1 MQLAN
6 KNLTLRL
13 IVYFS
18 ILNSIIITPFW
29 NKDGMII
36 PKLMIMVSFSLYLLP
51 IIISHRKLIFNSKIL
66 KIATVLQCML
76 VAHSLLVT
84 ILSTA
89 PLEQQIFGRTGRG
102 LGIITI
108 YSLAVVFIAT
118 AVLMQPDFE
127 NKIVFGIIS
136 SAFISSLYSIFQS
149 YGIDLLK
156 WDSKTNGVIG
166 TLGNPN
172 FQSAF
177 ASMALVP
184 SFLYFWNS
192 EKRRYLAITLFM
204 FFSFTI
210 LRTQSTQGIISG
222 FFSTFLVIAI
232 FYWYKNKLVFWSILL
247 SGSLSAIFAITG
259 MLNMGPLASYL
270 YKVSIQSRGD
280 FWRAAFNTANSHP
293 IFGVGIDSFG
303 DYFLKYRDITAANHS
318 FAEYTDNAHNFFLE
332 HAATG
337 GYVFAFLNLLIVA
350 LVLVTFIK
358 IQRNSKQFNSILASL
373 FASWVAFQMT
383 TVISPGN
390 LVNMYWNAVISGT
403 IVGLYKLMTVQKV
416 DVNAAKERKPTMNVF
431 APVILGMLGIVFMF
445 PAFNIDRMQ
454 LSAMKKGDA
463 NLVMKAT
470 TSYPESTIRYSL
482 IGRELLDSGLTQQS
496 LEISRSGV
504 KFNPNS
510 AGLWALILVNPS
522 ATNEERLIAK
532 EKILELDPLNTEVR
546 NFNP

>member
-1 MQLAN
+1 MKLAN
-6 KNLTLRL
+6 KDLTLRL
-13 IVYFS
+13 IVYVS
-18 ILNSIIITPFW
+18 ILNSLIVTPFW

-36 PKLMIMVSFSLYLLP
+36 PKLIVMFSFSMYLLP
-51 IIISHRKLIFNSKIL
+51 IIIANRQSIFNSKIL
-66 KIATVLQCML
+66 KIAVVSQCMIL
-76 VAHSLLVT
+76 VHSLLAL
-84 ILSTA
+84 ILSSA

-102 LGIITI
+102 LGLITI
-108 YSLAVVFIAT
+108 YSLAVVFIAA
-118 AVLMQPDFE
+118 AVMMQHNFE
-127 NKIVFGIIS
+127 YKIVFGIVI
-136 SAFISSLYSIFQS
+136 SAFISSLYSLLQS

-172 FQSAF
+172 FQSTF

-184 SFLYFWNS
+184 SLLYFWNN
-192 EKRRYLAITLFM
+192 KKQRYLGIILFM

-210 LRTQSTQGIISG
+210 FRTQSTQGIIAG
-222 FFSTFLVIAI
+222 FFSTFLAFSI
-232 FYWYKNKLVFWSILL
+232 FCWYKNKFVFWSVLI
-247 SGSLSAIFAITG
+247 SGSSAAIFAVVG
-259 MLNMGPLASYL
+259 MLNMGPLSSYL

-293 IFGVGIDSFG
+293 IFGVGLDSFG
-303 DYFLKYRDITAANHS
+303 DYFLKYRDIIAANHS

-332 HAATG
+332 QAATG
-337 GYVFAFLNLLIVA
+337 GYLFAFINLFVVI
-350 LVLVTFIK
+350 LVLFAFIK
-358 IQRNSKQFNSILASL
+358 IQISSRKFNPILVSL
-373 FASWVAFQMT
+373 FAPWVAFQMT

-390 LVNMYWNAVISGT
+390 LVNMYWNAVISGAV
-403 IVGLYKLMTVQKV
+403 IGLYKF
-416 DVNAAKERKPTMNVF
+416 VNSSQVPTNIVKENNLKGNSLTS
-431 APVILGMLGIVFMF
+431 VILLIAGFIFMLPVF
-445 PAFNIDRMQ
+445 NTDRIQ
-454 LSAMKKGDA
+454 LLAMKKGDA

-470 TSYPESTIRYSL
+470 YSYPESTIRYSL

-496 LEISRSGV
+496 LELSRAAV

-522 ATNEERLIAK
+522 GTNEERLIAK

>member
-1 MQLAN
+1 MRLVS
-6 KNLTLRL
+6 KNSNPRL

-18 ILNSIIITPFW
+18 ILNSLIVTPFW

-36 PKLMIMVSFSLYLLP
+36 PKLIIMLSSSLYLLP
-51 IIISHRKLIFNSKIL
+51 IIISHRESILNSRVL
-66 KIATVLQCML
+66 KIATVLQCLL
-76 VAHSLLVT
+76 VAHSLLVM

-102 LGIITI
+102 LGLITI

-118 AVLMQPDFE
+118 AVLMQPNFE
-127 NKIVFGIIS
+127 NKIVLGIIS
-136 SAFISSLYSIFQS
+136 SAFISSLYSILQS

-184 SFLYFWNS
+184 SFIYFWTNK
-192 EKRRYLAITLFM
+192 KRRYLAIILFI

-210 LRTQSTQGIISG
+210 IRTQSTQGIIAG
-222 FFSTFLVIAI
+222 FFSTSLVVAI
-232 FYWYKNKLVFWSILL
+232 FYWYKNKVVFWSILV
-247 SGSLSAIFAITG
+247 SGSSAAIFAIVG
-259 MLNMGPLASYL
+259 MLNMGPLSSYL

-280 FWRAAFNTANSHP
+280 FWRSAFNTANSHP
-293 IFGVGIDSFG
+293 IFGVGLDSFG
-303 DYFLKYRDITAANHS
+303 DYFLRYRDITAANHS

-332 HAATG
+332 QAATG
-337 GYVFAFLNLLIVA
+337 GYPFAFLNLVIVI
-350 LVLVTFIK
+350 LVLFAFIK
-358 IQRNSKQFNSILASL
+358 IQSNSKQFNSVLASL
-373 FASWVAFQMT
+373 FAPWVAFQMT

-390 LVNMYWNAVISGT
+390 LVTMFWNAVISGA
-403 IVGLYKLMTVQKV
+403 IVGLYKLIDKPKLTG
-416 DVNAAKERKPTMNVF
+416 NTANERKSIVNSFM
-431 APVILGMLGIVFMF
+431 PVLLSILGVIFMLPVF
-445 PAFNIDRMQ
+445 NTDRMQ

-463 NLVMKAT
+463 NMVMKAT
-470 TSYPESTIRYSL
+470 YSYPQSTIRYSL

-522 ATNEERLIAK
+522 ATTEERLIAK
-532 EKILELDPLNTEVR
+532 KKILDLDPLNTEVR

>member
-1 MQLAN
+1 
-6 KNLTLRL
+6 L
-13 IVYFS
+13 IV
-18 ILNSIIITPFW
+18 TPFW

-36 PKLMIMVSFSLYLLP
+36 PKLIIMLSSSLYLLP
-51 IIISHRKLIFNSKIL
+51 IIISHRESILNSRVL
-66 KIATVLQCML
+66 KIATVLQCLL
-76 VAHSLLVT
+76 VAHSLLVM

-102 LGIITI
+102 LGLITI

-118 AVLMQPDFE
+118 AVLMQPNFE
-127 NKIVFGIIS
+127 NKIVLGIIS
-136 SAFISSLYSIFQS
+136 SAFISSLYSILQS

-184 SFLYFWNS
+184 SFIYFWTNK
-192 EKRRYLAITLFM
+192 KRRYLAIILFI

-210 LRTQSTQGIISG
+210 IRTQSTQGIIAG
-222 FFSTFLVIAI
+222 FFSTSLVVAI
-232 FYWYKNKLVFWSILL
+232 FYWYKNKVVFWSILV
-247 SGSLSAIFAITG
+247 SGSSAAIFAIVG
-259 MLNMGPLASYL
+259 MLNMGPLSSYL

-280 FWRAAFNTANSHP
+280 FWRSAFNTANSHP
-293 IFGVGIDSFG
+293 IFGVGLDSFG
-303 DYFLKYRDITAANHS
+303 DYFLRYRDITAANHS

-332 HAATG
+332 QAATG
-337 GYVFAFLNLLIVA
+337 GYPFAFLNLVIVI
-350 LVLVTFIK
+350 LVLFAFIK
-358 IQRNSKQFNSILASL
+358 IQSNSKQFNSVLASL
-373 FASWVAFQMT
+373 FAPWVAFQMT

-390 LVNMYWNAVISGT
+390 LVTMFWNAVISGA
-403 IVGLYKLMTVQKV
+403 IVGLYKLIDKPKLTG
-416 DVNAAKERKPTMNVF
+416 NTANERKSIVNSFM
-431 APVILGMLGIVFMF
+431 PVLLSILGVIFMLPVF
-445 PAFNIDRMQ
+445 NTDRMQ

-463 NLVMKAT
+463 NMVMKAT
-470 TSYPESTIRYSL
+470 YSYPQSTIRYSL

-522 ATNEERLIAK
+522 ATTEERLIAK
-532 EKILELDPLNTEVR
+532 KKILDLDPLNTEVR

>member
-1 MQLAN
+1 MRLVS
-6 KNLTLRL
+6 KNLTPRL

-18 ILNSIIITPFW
+18 ILNSLIVTPFW

-36 PKLMIMVSFSLYLLP
+36 PKLMIMLSSSLYLLP
-51 IIISHRKLIFNSKIL
+51 IIIAHRESILNSRIL
-66 KIATVLQCML
+66 KIATMLQCLL
-76 VAHSLLVT
+76 VAYSLLVI

-102 LGIITI
+102 LGLITI
-108 YSLAVVFIAT
+108 FSLAVVFIAT
-118 AVLMQPDFE
+118 AVLMQPNFE
-127 NKIVFGIIS
+127 NKIIFGIIS
-136 SAFISSLYSIFQS
+136 SAFISSLYSILQS

-184 SFLYFWNS
+184 SFLYFWNNK
-192 EKRRYLAITLFM
+192 KRRYLAIILFI

-210 LRTQSTQGIISG
+210 FRTQSTQGIIAG
-222 FFSTFLVIAI
+222 FFSTYLVIAI
-232 FYWYKNKLVFWSILL
+232 FCWYKNKLIFWSIFL
-247 SGSLSAIFAITG
+247 SGSLSAILAILG
-259 MLNMGPLASYL
+259 MLNMGPLSSYL

-303 DYFLKYRDITAANHS
+303 DYFLKYRDIIAANHS

-332 HAATG
+332 QAATG
-337 GYVFAFLNLLIVA
+337 GYLFAFLNLLIVI
-350 LVLVTFIK
+350 LVLFIFIK
-358 IQRNSKQFNSILASL
+358 VQRNSKQFNSALVLL
-373 FASWVAFQMT
+373 FAPWAAFQMT

-390 LVNMYWNAVISGT
+390 LVTMYWNAVISGA
-403 IVGLYKLMTVQKV
+403 IVGLYKLMSVPRVSSSTV
-416 DVNAAKERKPTMNVF
+416 KESKSTINTLT
-431 APVILGMLGIVFMF
+431 PVLLGIFGIIFML
-445 PAFNIDRMQ
+445 PAFNTDRMQ

-482 IGRELLDSGLTQQS
+482 IGRELLDSGLTKQS
-496 LEISRSGV
+496 LDISRSAV

-510 AGLWALILVNPS
+510 AGLWALVLVNPS
-522 ATNEERLIAK
+522 ATIEERLIAK